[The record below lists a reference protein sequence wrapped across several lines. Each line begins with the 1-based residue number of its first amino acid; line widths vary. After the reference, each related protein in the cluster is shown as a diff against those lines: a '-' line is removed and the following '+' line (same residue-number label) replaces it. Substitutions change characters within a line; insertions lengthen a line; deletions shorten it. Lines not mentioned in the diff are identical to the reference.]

1 MIIKFNY
8 ILVLLMVLAS
18 CQNETQTTKGEVGN
32 DGSAQQGTDSLD
44 TNQKYLVF
52 FGNSLTA
59 GYGVEPSEAFSALI
73 QKKLD
78 SMKKSYIVVNAGLSG
93 ETTAGGNSRIDWI
106 LKQQPVDIFVLELGA
121 NDGLRG
127 IAVAETRKNLGSII
141 GKVKAAYPK
150 AVIILAGMMVPPN
163 MGSDYSRSFQKVFP
177 EVAQIQQVGLIPF
190 LLEGVG
196 GIDSLNLP
204 DGIHPTPKGHVIL
217 AENVWDTLEKY
228 IQ

>member
-1 MIIKFNY
+1 
-8 ILVLLMVLAS
+8 MVLAS

-217 AENVWDTLEKY
+217 AENVWVTLEKY

>member
-1 MIIKFNY
+1 
-8 ILVLLMVLAS
+8 MVLAS

-78 SMKKSYIVVNAGLSG
+78 SMKKRYIVVNAGLSG

-217 AENVWDTLEKY
+217 AENVWVTLEKY

>member
-217 AENVWDTLEKY
+217 AENVWVTLEKY